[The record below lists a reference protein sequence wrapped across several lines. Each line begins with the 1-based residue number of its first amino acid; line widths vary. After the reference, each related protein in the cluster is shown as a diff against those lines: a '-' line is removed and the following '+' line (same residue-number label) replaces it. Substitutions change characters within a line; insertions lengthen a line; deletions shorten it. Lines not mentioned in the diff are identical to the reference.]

1 MLLVTAVS
9 TFLERHVK
17 NLCHFSLD
25 CGIPNRAEN
34 TKRIRGGGKTE
45 VGEYPWQVSLS
56 LYSYMLIYGGGW
68 YNGNHQDSPEDFKF
82 NSNFCLFYST

>member
-45 VGEYPWQVSLS
+45 VGEYPWQVYLS
-56 LYSYMLIYGGGW
+56 LYLYRLIYGGDW
-68 YNGNHQDSPEDFKF
+68 YTANHQDSHEDFEF